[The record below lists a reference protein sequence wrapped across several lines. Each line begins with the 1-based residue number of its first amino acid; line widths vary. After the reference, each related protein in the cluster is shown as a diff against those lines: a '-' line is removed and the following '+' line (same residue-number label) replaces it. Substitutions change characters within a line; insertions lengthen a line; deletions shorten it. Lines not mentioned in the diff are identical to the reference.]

1 MSATQE
7 SQRVSAD
14 SHREYLLTLTKSKDK
29 QTNLA
34 RKHAPE
40 HGDPNNKPEYGHE
53 DMPEFWP

>member
-40 HGDPNNKPEYGHE
+40 HGDANNKPEYGHE
-53 DMPEFWP
+53 DMPEF